1 MNKIYYISDYFL
13 SDIIGGGELNDYEL
27 CCELEKRSYRVNKI
41 RSNQLNMNMLDQTS
55 IYIISNFINLNQQVK
70 DYITNNCKYVIYEHD
85 HKYLRSRNPALF
97 KEYKAPKEEIVN
109 EKFSDLDNI
118 VIYNTIKNIGY
129 KKIQN
134 KHVNNDN
141 HLLATETT
149 LHTAIHLA
157 CYMGAKNI
165 ILVGH
170 DCTTI
175 LGEPNFEGYHTDKSY
190 RIKHKNGKKTYSEWI
205 GRLWVRTREL
215 KKVLKCKFDVNLVS
229 INPFPSLKQLGE
241 FIEK

>member
-1 MNKIYYISDYFL
+1 MSSNRKILSDFKDIHHNEDIYVVASGKSIDLIDTDFYSNKITIGVNQTYKKFLPTYSLRKESHMLGSVVDAVVRDNPDLFLFISRDC
-13 SDIIGGGELNDYEL
+13 GGVRQKG
-27 CCELEKRSYRVNKI
+27 RI
-41 RSNQLNMNMLDQTS
+41 RK
-55 IYIISNFINLNQQVK
+55 NLK
-70 DYITNNCKYVIYEHD
+70 
-85 HKYLRSRNPALF
+85 
-97 KEYKAPKEEIVN
+97 IVN

-229 INPFPSLKQLGE
+229 INPFPSLKQLVE